1 MEFAKFKSSLGTIEI
16 IGDFEGVQSI
26 KVFPDEI
33 FEITTIPSLL
43 EKSVNEIKE

>member
-16 IGDFEGVQSI
+16 IGDDEGVQSI

-33 FEITTIPSLL
+33 FEETTIPCLL
-43 EKSVNEIKE
+43 QESVKQI